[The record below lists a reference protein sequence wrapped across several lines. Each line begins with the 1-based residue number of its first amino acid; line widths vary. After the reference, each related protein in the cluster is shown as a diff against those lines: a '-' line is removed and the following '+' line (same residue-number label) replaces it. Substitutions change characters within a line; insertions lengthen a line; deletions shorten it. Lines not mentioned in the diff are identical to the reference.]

1 MTTYWTC
8 SFGLPTAKEF
18 MKSLRASQSTVYRS
32 TELEAATT
40 VWRNTSTVCTI
51 VAVGYGV
58 RMKRVL
64 ACSEKCGLLLFFLW
78 SWQGRRQ
85 SKIGCYSAQRWA
97 AFHCNTWEKIQ
108 HWRQN
113 TDQCEFGSFWSWN
126 GPDCQRSIF
135 QERKYICLI
144 RHDQSSNE
152 ALQVKKA
159 VCWRTLLYLFWKKVQ
174 HKGLEAPCREKPPGE
189 VRARTCG
196 TKSPS
201 RSEALRFIDSSKSP
215 TTKTDGSLVNFRRR
229 LSNRH
234 GRPRRMLIW
243 TFEGNTD
250 QTLFIL
256 FSILGQSGHK

>member
-1 MTTYWTC
+1 
-8 SFGLPTAKEF
+8 

-32 TELEAATT
+32 TEFEAATAL
-40 VWRNTSTVCTI
+40 WRNTSTVCTI
-51 VAVGYGV
+51 VTVGYGV

-113 TDQCEFGSFWSWN
+113 NRAVRVWEFLVMEWPGLPAINLPRTKIHLSQPAWSVIEWSSSSEESCVLAC
-126 GPDCQRSIF
+126 PLLFILKESSRQRPRSGM
-135 QERKYICLI
+135 
-144 RHDQSSNE
+144 S
-152 ALQVKKA
+152 
-159 VCWRTLLYLFWKKVQ
+159 WKT
-174 HKGLEAPCREKPPGE
+174 PGE

-215 TTKTDGSLVNFRRR
+215 TTK
-229 LSNRH
+229 
-234 GRPRRMLIW
+234 
-243 TFEGNTD
+243 
-250 QTLFIL
+250 
-256 FSILGQSGHK
+256 